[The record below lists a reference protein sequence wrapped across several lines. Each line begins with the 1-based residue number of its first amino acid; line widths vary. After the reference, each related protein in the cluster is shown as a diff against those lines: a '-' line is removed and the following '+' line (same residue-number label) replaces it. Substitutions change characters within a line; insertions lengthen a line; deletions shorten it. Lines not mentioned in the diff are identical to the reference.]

1 MLYLR
6 LTNSSGQKYF
16 SSKTFSAP
24 YYQEKPSTTTKNTL
38 TQTIKQNEEK
48 IKLFAQKLPTPKIT
62 TLVRNIVTKFPSQTT
77 VTKIFQAA
85 SEAFETTAN
94 EYDTTTDESTTAP
107 ITTPLF
113 STRRARMSTLN
124 IIQPTRLTPE
134 GMMNDFMMTTA
145 ASGGENFRKSNRN
158 RNSEGKR
165 KNLAKKKAFLEQS
178 KILSQRLIES
188 QLNSKQ
194 LF

>member
-1 MLYLR
+1 M
-6 LTNSSGQKYF
+6 
-16 SSKTFSAP
+16 
-24 YYQEKPSTTTKNTL
+24 

-62 TLVRNIVTKFPSQTT
+62 TLVRIIVDIIFLSPTLVTEIQRFFSFPYDNP
-77 VTKIFQAA
+77 IQAA
-85 SEAFETTAN
+85 SETTAD
-94 EYDTTTDESTTAP
+94 EYSETTTDESTTAP

-124 IIQPTRLTPE
+124 VIQPTRLTPE
-134 GMMNDFMMTTA
+134 GMMNDFMITTS
-145 ASGGENFRKSNRN
+145 SGEIIRKQNRN